1 MGYNNSYAERFDSPQ
16 QLVGWP
22 NTGSPWEEV
31 LTMSYVKMAVL
42 AGEFPCGTNL
52 TMSQLQ

>member
-31 LTMSYVKMAVL
+31 LTMSYVILAVL